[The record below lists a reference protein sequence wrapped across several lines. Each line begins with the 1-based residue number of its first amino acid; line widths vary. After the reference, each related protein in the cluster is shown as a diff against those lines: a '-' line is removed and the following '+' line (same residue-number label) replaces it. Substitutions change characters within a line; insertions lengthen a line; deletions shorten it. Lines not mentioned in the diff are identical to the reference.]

1 MQILAVHVC
10 AQLCMYVQH
19 TLYHS
24 PLPILIS
31 TLWFSH
37 MIFSKFNQSKIITNP
52 FHSLINGLFH
62 KTWAGIRGQE
72 FLPEFGDAGPTKPF
86 ERRMKF
92 TSPTHC
98 KSTSL
103 TVLVTFPCTRP
114 STKSWDLKSLT
125 KFSRESRER
134 PSIKAR
140 YLSIIDQREYSRIK
154 SLTSL
159 HKEHL
164 KTNVARNV
172 S

>member
-1 MQILAVHVC
+1 
-10 AQLCMYVQH
+10 MYV
-19 TLYHS
+19 HS
-24 PLPILIS
+24 CACMCSTHFITPLPILIS

-52 FHSLINGLFH
+52 FHSLINSLFH
-62 KTWAGIRGQE
+62 KTWPGIRGQE